1 MNKTAA
7 LRLCLCLFLG
17 ASLVA
22 GPGVAAQ
29 GPVVSATERAEGFV
43 PLFDGRS
50 LTGWKTISL
59 ATGAQPTGS
68 WYVRDGVLSNDRD
81 RGENWL
87 ATEMTYTDFVLR
99 LEYKTGADTDSGIF
113 FRSAAEGYPSFTGM
127 EFEIKGNDV
136 GTAPTVRSTSA
147 IYGAAA
153 PLKVASRAAGDWNQ
167 VEVTVQGRRVRA
179 VWNGETVHDVNLDDA
194 AYAKAQ
200 RGPLS
205 ARVPSGHIGF
215 QAHLNGAPVEFRN
228 VRIRVLKPES

>member
-1 MNKTAA
+1 MNKTAV
-7 LRLCLCLFLG
+7 LCLCLSLG
-17 ASLVA
+17 ATVVDSGLT
-22 GPGVAAQ
+22 AQ
-29 GPVVSATERAEGFV
+29 EPIVSTAERAEGFV

-50 LTGWKTISL
+50 LAGWKTISL
-59 ATGAQPTGS
+59 ATGVQPTGS

-87 ATEMTYTDFVLR
+87 ATEATYTDFVLR
-99 LEYKTGADTDSGIF
+99 LEYRTGADTDSGIF
-113 FRSAAEGYPSFTGM
+113 FRSAAAGYPSFTGM

-136 GTAPTVRSTSA
+136 GTAPTPRSTSA

-153 PLKVASRAAGDWNQ
+153 PLKVMNRPAGVWNQ
-167 VEVTVQGRRVRA
+167 VEVTVRGRRVRA
-179 VWNGETVHDVNLDDA
+179 VWNGEPIHDVNLDDP
-194 AYAKAQ
+194 AYANAQ

-228 VRIRVLKPES
+228 VRIKVLQPES